1 MTNANASAS
10 AAARA
15 LLEEFWDKKL
25 PIDPREVARKLGL
38 EVVEADLG
46 FLSGYLDKSKRTIF
60 VNSSELPVR
69 QRFTIAHE
77 LGHYCLEH
85 GSSNRNTSIPNW
97 FTKDDPSK
105 ERDANQFAADLL
117 MPAIAVKALYDEM
130 GIKDPRRLC
139 ELLGVSA
146 SALNIRLN
154 NLGYFL

>member
-1 MTNANASAS
+1 MTDVNASI
-10 AAARA
+10 AARA

-25 PIDPREVARKLGL
+25 PIDPREFANNLGL

-46 FLSGYLDKSKRTIF
+46 FLSGYLDESKKKIF

-77 LGHYCLEH
+77 LGHYCLGH
-85 GSSNRNTSIPNW
+85 GSSHRNTTVPRW
-97 FTKDDPSK
+97 FTQDDPSK

-117 MPAIAVKALYDEM
+117 MPAIAVKALYDVM